1 MATVYCYRYMLAR
14 APRVF
19 YGNGKWYL
27 EVLTRI
33 IACVYGVLVR
43 ARVRVELAAV
53 DFDGRKG

>member
-1 MATVYCYRYMLAR
+1 
-14 APRVF
+14 VF